1 MGPLSDTLAGLQ
13 ASLVERYRFERELG
27 RGGMATVHLVHDVR
41 HGRPLAL
48 KVIRRDIAALV
59 GPERFLQ
66 EISVTARLQ
75 HPHILPILDS
85 GEALGTLWYAM
96 PYVEGGSL
104 RARLKAESQLGIA
117 EATGIGREMA
127 DALGYAHAHG
137 IVHRDVKP
145 ENILLTGGPDG
156 HALLADFG
164 IARVL
169 GTIGPERLTDSG
181 LVLGTP
187 FYMSPEQASG
197 QDVDG
202 RSDVYALGCV
212 VYEMLAGSPPF
223 TGPTAQAVAARQAI
237 DRVLPLRT
245 VRPGV
250 SPVLEAVVLRA
261 LEKVPADRYRR
272 AEELAA
278 GLGASFNQAAGAVAI
293 DAPPVVSP
301 AGPAIARRGSGRR
314 WARAGVVGAAIAAL
328 ILGVIVGLTRLRQPA
343 VRLDGNLLAV
353 APFDV
358 LEPSLQLWREGL
370 VDVLSRDL
378 DGAGPIRTVPQ
389 TVGLRRWSGR
399 ADRPSAEAFGARTGA
414 GLVVYGSVV
423 GRGGDS
429 VSLGATVLDL
439 RGRRAAQDVEVRGDT
454 SRMGDLADS
463 LGVGIL
469 RVLGHGRP
477 IGSVRQVSLGSRSL
491 PSLKAFLRG
500 EQFYRRG
507 LWDSALAHYSR
518 SIAEDPT
525 NALAYRRMATV
536 LGWDPTSSATYQDG
550 ESYLRRAIALNRGLS
565 PRDSVLIVAD
575 SLFLVSNEPDATFA
589 GLRYARLLEAAAR
602 RYPGDPEVWY
612 ELGEAREHLLGGL
625 KSPGPAL
632 KAFEQAIGLDPGFAP
647 AYEHTIELSVDLGKP
662 DQARQFAEAYAA
674 LDSTGDNAEPARL
687 AAMLLGRQPGDS
699 TVVARAVQA
708 TPPVA
713 LFRAG
718 LEFLNDWP
726 DSAETAIGLLRR
738 LVESDQPPGTGSPP
752 WVIDTL
758 MRKQYLAAALTARG
772 HLREAFQADRTLIED
787 PAASPFSSLADPFL
801 ELSLLGVIPDSLAR
815 ATFQRSLVPGTSW
828 GPYPQFSDP
837 RALRGGPW
845 WFARRDTAALAR
857 FAARAA
863 RVERTAGNLTER
875 IHARYRGLA
884 AAAYLTLLRGDSTRA
899 EQLLRAAPDS
909 LCAVNVCFYEK
920 VTLARLLA
928 ARGELRGARE
938 LLDRWRWE
946 GGEASFV
953 LATLER
959 GRLAE
964 RLGDRSAAIAD
975 YQYVVAMWRKADPQL
990 QRYVSEARDGIGRL
1004 AGER

>member
-1 MGPLSDTLAGLQ
+1 LSDTLAGLQ
-13 ASLVERYRFERELG
+13 ASLAERYQFERELG

-104 RARLKAESQLGIA
+104 RARLSAEPQLGIA

-137 IVHRDVKP
+137 IVHRNVKP

-169 GTIGPERLTDSG
+169 DTIGPERLTDSG

-202 RSDVYALGCV
+202 RSDLYALGCV

-223 TGPTAQAVAARQAI
+223 TGPTAQAVAARHAI
-237 DRVLPLRT
+237 DRVPPLRT

-278 GLGASFNQAAGAVAI
+278 GLAASFNQAAAGAVTI
-293 DAPPVVSP
+293 GAPPPVSP
-301 AGPAIARRGSGRR
+301 AGPVVAGRGSGRR

-328 ILGVIVGLTRLRQPA
+328 TLGVIVGMTRLRQPA
-343 VRLDGNLLAV
+343 ARLDGNLLAV

-358 LEPSLQLWREGL
+358 LDPSLELWHEGL
-370 VDVLSRDL
+370 VDVLTREL
-378 DGAGPIRTVPQ
+378 DGAGPIRTVAQ
-389 TVGLRRWSGR
+389 SVGLRLWRGR
-399 ADRPSAEAFGARTGA
+399 ADRPSAEAFGGRTGA
-414 GLVVYGSVV
+414 GLVVYGSIVR
-423 GRGGDS
+423 RGGDS

-439 RGRRAAQDVEVRGDT
+439 QGRRAAQDVEVRGDT

-463 LGVGIL
+463 LGVAIL
-469 RVLGHGRP
+469 RELGHERP
-477 IGSVRQVSLGSRSL
+477 VGSVRQVTLGSRSL
-491 PSLKAFLRG
+491 PALKAFLRG

-518 SIAEDPT
+518 SIAEDTT

-536 LGWDPTSSATYQDG
+536 LGWDPATSATYQSG

-602 RYPGDPEVWY
+602 RYPEDPEVWY

-632 KAFEQAIGLDPGFAP
+632 QAFEQAIGLDPGFAP

-662 DQARQFAEAYAA
+662 DQARHFAEAYAA

-687 AAMLLGRQPGDS
+687 AALLLDRQPGDS
-699 TVVARAVQA
+699 TVVARAIQA
-708 TPPVA
+708 APSGA

-718 LEFLNDWP
+718 LEFLSGWP
-726 DSAETAIGLLRR
+726 DSAETTVRLLRR
-738 LVESDQPPGTGSPP
+738 LVETDQPPGTGSAP

-758 MRKQYLAAALTARG
+758 MQKQYLAAALTARG
-772 HLREAFQADRTLIED
+772 HLREAYEADRKLIED
-787 PAASPFSSLADPFL
+787 PAASPFTDIADPFL

-815 ATFQRSLVPGTSW
+815 ATFGRSLVPGTSW
-828 GPYPQFSDP
+828 GPYPQFSAP

-845 WFARRDTAALAR
+845 WFARKDTAALAR

-863 RVERTAGNLTER
+863 RVEQTAGNLTEAIR
-875 IHARYRGLA
+875 ARYRGLA
-884 AAAYLTLLRGDSTRA
+884 AAAYLTLLRDDSTRA
-899 EQLLRAAPDS
+899 EQLLRAVPDS

-953 LATLER
+953 LLTLER

-964 RLGDRSAAIAD
+964 RLADRRAAIAD
-975 YQYVVAMWRKADPQL
+975 YQYVVAMWRQADPEL
-990 QRYVSEARDGIGRL
+990 QRYVREARDGIGRL

>member
-1 MGPLSDTLAGLQ
+1 MAD
-13 ASLVERYRFERELG
+13 RYRFEREVG
-27 RGGMATVHLVHDVR
+27 RGGMATVYLVHDVR

-85 GEALGTLWYAM
+85 GEALGMLWYAT
-96 PYVEGGSL
+96 PYVAAGSL
-104 RARLKAESQLGIA
+104 RARLKAEPQLGIA
-117 EATGIGREMA
+117 EATGIGREIA

-137 IVHRDVKP
+137 IVHRDLKP
-145 ENILLTGGPDG
+145 ENILLTDGPDG

-169 GTIGPERLTDSG
+169 GGVGPERLTESG

-187 FYMSPEQASG
+187 SYMSPEQASG

-202 RSDVYALGCV
+202 RSDVYSLGCV

-223 TGPTAQAVAARQAI
+223 TGPTAQAVAARHAV
-237 DRVLPLRT
+237 DPVPPLRT

-250 SPVLEAVVLRA
+250 SPALEAVLLRA

-278 GLGASFNQAAGAVAI
+278 GLSASFNQTAV
-293 DAPPVVSP
+293 
-301 AGPAIARRGSGRR
+301 RGSGRR
-314 WARAGVVGAAIAAL
+314 WARAAAIAVA
-328 ILGVIVGLTRLRQPA
+328 IVAVALGVIVGITRLRQPA

-358 LEPSLQLWREGL
+358 LDPSLQLWHEGL

-389 TVGLRRWSGR
+389 SVGIHRWSGR
-399 ADRPSAEAFGARTGA
+399 ADRPSAEAFGGRTGA

-423 GRGGDS
+423 RRGGGS
-429 VSLGATVLDL
+429 VSLDATVLDL
-439 RGRRAAQDVEVRGDT
+439 QGRRAPQDVEVRGDT

-469 RVLGHGRP
+469 RALGRGRP
-477 IGSVRQVSLGSRSL
+477 VGSVRQVSLGSRSL
-491 PSLKAFLRG
+491 PSLKAFLQG

-518 SIAEDPT
+518 SIAEDTT

-536 LGWDPTSSATYQDG
+536 LGWDPPTSAKYEDG
-550 ESYLRRAIALNRGLS
+550 ESYRRRAIALNRGLS
-565 PRDSVLIVAD
+565 PRDSVLITSD
-575 SLFLVSNEPDATFA
+575 SLALVSNEPDAPFA
-589 GLRYARLLEAAAR
+589 GLQDARLLEAAVR
-602 RYPGDPEVWY
+602 RYPEDPEVWY

-625 KSPGPAL
+625 KSPGPVL
-632 KAFEQAIGLDPGFAP
+632 QAFERAIALDSGFAP
-647 AYEHTIELSVDLGKP
+647 AYEHTIESSVELGRP
-662 DQARQFAEAYAA
+662 DQARRLAEAYAA

-687 AAMLLGRQPGDS
+687 VALLLDRRPGDS
-699 TVVARAVQA
+699 TVAARAVQA
-708 TPPVA
+708 APSGA

-718 LEFLNDWP
+718 LEFLVDWP
-726 DSAETAIGLLRR
+726 DSAETAVGLLRR
-738 LVESDQPPGTGSPP
+738 LAESHPPPGTGSAP

-758 MRKQYLAAALTARG
+758 MQKQYLAVALAARG
-772 HLREAFQADRTLIED
+772 HLREAFQADRKLIED
-787 PAASPFSSLADPFL
+787 PAASPFSDFADPFL
-801 ELSLLGVIPDSLAR
+801 ELSLLGTIPDSLAR
-815 ATFQRSLVPGTSW
+815 ATFGRSLLPGTSW
-828 GPYPQFSDP
+828 GLNPQFASS
-837 RALRGGPW
+837 RVARGAPW
-845 WFARRDTAALAR
+845 WFARRDTAALVR

-863 RVERTAGNLTER
+863 RVEQTAGSLTEAFR
-875 IHARYRGLA
+875 ARYRGA
-884 AAAYLTLLRGDSTRA
+884 AAGAYLTLLRGDSTRA
-899 EQLLRAAPDS
+899 EHLLRAIPDS
-909 LCAVNVCFYEK
+909 LCVVSDCFYEK
-920 VTLARLLA
+920 VTLAKLLA

-938 LLDRWRWE
+938 LLDRWRWS
-946 GGEASFV
+946 GGKASFV

-964 RLGDRSAAIAD
+964 RLGDRAAAIAD
-975 YQYVVAMWRKADPQL
+975 YQYVAARWRHADSEL
-990 QRYVSEARDGIGRL
+990 QRYVSEALDGIDRL
-1004 AGER
+1004 ASER

>member
-1 MGPLSDTLAGLQ
+1 MRLLPDSLHALE
-13 ASLVERYRFERELG
+13 ASLANRYRFEREVG
-27 RGGMATVHLVHDVR
+27 RGGMATVYLVHDVR

-104 RARLKAESQLGIA
+104 RTRLKAEPQLGIA
-117 EATGIGREMA
+117 EAIGIGREIA
-127 DALGYAHAHG
+127 NALGYAHAHG
-137 IVHRDVKP
+137 IVHRDIKP
-145 ENILLTGGPDG
+145 ENILLTDGPDG

-169 GTIGPERLTDSG
+169 GSIGTERLTDSG

-187 FYMSPEQASG
+187 SYMSPEQANG
-197 QDVDG
+197 QEVDG

-223 TGPTAQAVAARQAI
+223 TGPTAQAVAARHAM
-237 DRVLPLRT
+237 DRVPSLRT

-250 SPVLEAVVLRA
+250 SSVLEAVLLRA

-272 AEELAA
+272 VEELAA
-278 GLGASFNQAAGAVAI
+278 GLGASVNQAAGAGTVAVRE
-293 DAPPVVSP
+293 A
-301 AGPAIARRGSGRR
+301 ARRGSGRR
-314 WARAGVVGAAIAAL
+314 WARAGSIAVASVAL
-328 ILGVIVGLTRLRQPA
+328 TIGVIVGMTKLRQPA
-343 VRLDGNLLAV
+343 VPLDGNLLAV

-358 LEPSLQLWREGL
+358 LDPSLQLWHEGL

-389 TVGLRRWSGR
+389 SVGIRRWSGR
-399 ADRPSAEAFGARTGA
+399 ADRPSAAAFGGRTGA

-423 GRGGDS
+423 RRGGS
-429 VSLGATVLDL
+429 LVSLDATVLDL
-439 RGRRAAQDVEVRGDT
+439 QGARAPQDVEVRGDT

-469 RVLGHGRP
+469 RVLGRGRP
-477 IGSVRQVSLGSRSL
+477 VGSVRQVSLGSRSL
-491 PSLKAFLRG
+491 PSLKAFLQG

-518 SIAEDPT
+518 SIAEDTT

-536 LGWDPTSSATYQDG
+536 LGWNPPTSARYEDG
-550 ESYLRRAIALNRGLS
+550 ESYRRRAIALNHGLS
-565 PRDSVLIVAD
+565 PRDSVLLVSD
-575 SLFLVSNEPDATFA
+575 SLALVSDEPAAPFA
-589 GLRYARLLEAAAR
+589 GLQYARLLEEAVR
-602 RYPGDPEVWY
+602 RYPEDPEIWY
-612 ELGEAREHLLGGL
+612 ELGEAREHYLGGL
-625 KSPGPAL
+625 KLPGPEL
-632 KAFEQAIGLDPGFAP
+632 EAFERAIALDPGFAP
-647 AYEHTIELSVDLGKP
+647 AYDHTIALSVELGRP
-662 DQARQFAEAYAA
+662 DQARRFAEAYAA
-674 LDSTGDNAEPARL
+674 LDSTGDNAEAARL
-687 AAMLLGRQPGDS
+687 VALLIDRRPGDS
-699 TVVARAVQA
+699 TVAARAVQA
-708 TPPVA
+708 ALSGA

-718 LEFLNDWP
+718 LEFLIDWP
-726 DSAETAIGLLRR
+726 DSAETAVGLLRR
-738 LVESDQPPGTGSPP
+738 LVEAHPPPGTGSAP

-758 MRKQYLAAALTARG
+758 MQKQYLAVALAARG
-772 HLREAFQADRTLIED
+772 HLREAFQVDRKLIED
-787 PAASPFSSLADPFL
+787 PAASPFSDFADPFL
-801 ELSLLGVIPDSLAR
+801 ELSLLGTIPDSLAR
-815 ATFQRSLVPGTSW
+815 ATFGRSLLPGTSW
-828 GPYPQFSDP
+828 GLSPQFASS
-837 RALRGGPW
+837 RVARGAPW
-845 WFARRDTAALAR
+845 WFARRDTAALVR

-863 RVERTAGNLTER
+863 RVEHTAGSLTEALR
-875 IHARYRGLA
+875 ARYRGA
-884 AAAYLTLLRGDSTRA
+884 AAGAYLTLLRGDSTRA
-899 EQLLRAAPDS
+899 EQLLRVIPDS

-928 ARGELRGARE
+928 TRAELRGARDV
-938 LLDRWRWE
+938 LDRWRW
-946 GGEASFV
+946 GGGQASFV
-953 LATLER
+953 LAILER

-975 YQYVVAMWRKADPQL
+975 YQYVAARWRHADSEL

-1004 AGER
+1004 ASER

>member
-1 MGPLSDTLAGLQ
+1 LSDPLHALE
-13 ASLVERYRFERELG
+13 ASLADRYRFEHEVG
-27 RGGMATVHLVHDVR
+27 RGGMATVYLVHDVR

-104 RARLKAESQLGIA
+104 RTRLKAEPQLGIA
-117 EATGIGREMA
+117 EATGIGREIA

-145 ENILLTGGPDG
+145 ENILLTDGPDG

-169 GTIGPERLTDSG
+169 GSIGPERLTESG

-187 FYMSPEQASG
+187 CYMSPEQASG

-223 TGPTAQAVAARQAI
+223 TGPTAQAVAARHAM
-237 DRVLPLRT
+237 DRVPPLRT
-245 VRPGV
+245 VRPAV
-250 SPVLEAVVLRA
+250 SPVLEAVLLRA
-261 LEKVPADRYRR
+261 LEKVAADRYRR

-278 GLGASFNQAAGAVAI
+278 GLGASVNQAAGAGTVA
-293 DAPPVVSP
+293 AEP
-301 AGPAIARRGSGRR
+301 AVTTAVPAIAPRGSGRR
-314 WARAGVVGAAIAAL
+314 WVRAGAIGVAIAAL
-328 ILGVIVGLTRLRQPA
+328 SLGLIVGMTRLRQPV

-358 LEPSLQLWREGL
+358 LDPSLQLWHEGL

-389 TVGLRRWSGR
+389 SVGLHRWSGR
-399 ADRPSAEAFGARTGA
+399 ADRPSAEAFGGRTGA

-423 GRGGDS
+423 RRGGDS

-439 RGRRAAQDVEVRGDT
+439 HERRAPEDVEVRGET

-469 RVLGHGRP
+469 RALGRWRP
-477 IGSVRQVSLGSRSL
+477 VGSVRQVSLGSRSL
-491 PSLKAFLRG
+491 PALKAFLRG

-507 LWDSALAHYSR
+507 MWDSAAAHYSR
-518 SIAEDPT
+518 SIAEDTT

-536 LGWDPTSSATYQDG
+536 LGWNLSTSAAYQDG

-565 PRDSVLIVAD
+565 PRDSLLLVSD
-575 SLFLVSNEPDATFA
+575 SLALAFNEPDAPFA
-589 GLRYARLLEAAAR
+589 GLQIARLLEEAVR
-602 RYPGDPEVWY
+602 RYPEDPELWY
-612 ELGEAREHLLGGL
+612 ELGETREHLLGGL
-625 KSPGPAL
+625 KSPGPEL
-632 KAFEQAIGLDPGFAP
+632 EAFERAIDLDPGFAP
-647 AYEHTIELSVDLGKP
+647 AYEHTFALSMDLGKP
-662 DQARQFAEAYAA
+662 DQARRFTEAYAA
-674 LDSTGDNAEPARL
+674 LDSTADNAEPARL
-687 AAMLLGRQPGDS
+687 AALLLHRQPGDS
-699 TVVARAVQA
+699 TVVAHAVQA
-708 TPPVA
+708 APAGA

-718 LEFLNDWP
+718 LEFLSGWP
-726 DSAETAIGLLRR
+726 DSAETAVGLLRR
-738 LVESDQPPGTGSPP
+738 LAETNPPPGTGSAP
-752 WVIDTL
+752 WVMDTL
-758 MRKQYLAAALTARG
+758 MRKQYLAAVLAVRG
-772 HLREAFQADRTLIED
+772 HLREAFQADRKLIKD
-787 PAASPFSSLADPFL
+787 PAASPFSPFADPFV
-801 ELSLLGVIPDSLAR
+801 ELSLLGMIPDSIAR
-815 ATFQRSLVPGTSW
+815 ATFERSLVPGTSW
-828 GPYPQFSDP
+828 GSDPQFPAP
-837 RALRGGPW
+837 RAIRGAPW
-845 WFARRDTAALAR
+845 WFVRRDTAALTR

-863 RVERTAGNLTER
+863 RVEQTAGSLTEA
-875 IHARYRGLA
+875 IHAQYRRLA
-884 AAAYLTLLRGDSTRA
+884 AEAYLTLLHGDSARA
-899 EQLLRAAPDS
+899 EHLLRAIPDS
-909 LCAVNVCFYEK
+909 LCAVNTCFYEK

-938 LLDRWRWE
+938 LLDRWRW
-946 GGEASFV
+946 GGRGALFV
-953 LATLER
+953 LATQER

-964 RLGDRSAAIAD
+964 RLGDRIAAIAD
-975 YQYVVAMWRKADPQL
+975 YQYVAAIWRQADPEL
-990 QRYVSEARDGIGRL
+990 QRYVSEAREGIGRL
-1004 AGER
+1004 TAER

>member
-1 MGPLSDTLAGLQ
+1 
-13 ASLVERYRFERELG
+13 
-27 RGGMATVHLVHDVR
+27 MATVYLVNDVR

-48 KVIRRDIAALV
+48 KVIRHDIAALV

-104 RARLKAESQLGIA
+104 RTRLKAEPQLGIA
-117 EATGIGREMA
+117 EATRIGREIA

-145 ENILLTGGPDG
+145 ENILLTDGPDG

-169 GTIGPERLTDSG
+169 GSIGPERLTDSG

-197 QDVDG
+197 ENVDG
-202 RSDVYALGCV
+202 RSDVYAIGCV

-223 TGPTAQAVAARQAI
+223 TGPTAQAVAARHAM
-237 DRVLPLRT
+237 DRVPPLRT

-250 SPVLEAVVLRA
+250 SQALEVVLLRA

-278 GLGASFNQAAGAVAI
+278 GLGASYNQAAAGAGTVA
-293 DAPPVVSP
+293 APPAVSP
-301 AGPAIARRGSGRR
+301 VVPEAARRGSDPR
-314 WARAGVVGAAIAAL
+314 WARAGAIAVA
-328 ILGVIVGLTRLRQPA
+328 IVVLSIGAIVAMTRLRHPA

-353 APFDV
+353 APFEV
-358 LEPSLQLWREGL
+358 LDPSLQLWHEGL

-389 TVGLRRWSGR
+389 SVGLRRWSGR

-423 GRGGDS
+423 RRGGSS
-429 VSLGATVLDL
+429 VSLDATVLDL
-439 RGRRAAQDVEVRGDT
+439 RGRRAPQDVEVRGDT

-469 RVLGHGRP
+469 RVLGRGRP
-477 IGSVRQVSLGSRSL
+477 VGSVRQVSLGSRSL

-507 LWDSALAHYSR
+507 LWDSALVQYSR
-518 SIAEDPT
+518 SIAEDTT

-536 LGWDPTSSATYQDG
+536 LGWNPAMSGTVQDR
-550 ESYLRRAIALNRGLS
+550 ESYIRRAIALNHGLS
-565 PRDSVLIVAD
+565 PRDSALLVSD
-575 SLFLVSNEPDATFA
+575 SLMLAFELGGPFA
-589 GLRYARLLEAAAR
+589 GLRNARLLEALVR
-602 RYPGDPEVWY
+602 QYPEDPEVWFQ
-612 ELGEAREHLLGGL
+612 LGEVQIHELGGL
-625 KSPGPAL
+625 SLPGSPL
-632 KAFEQAIGLDPGFAP
+632 ESFKRAIRLDPGFAP
-647 AYEHTIELSVDLGKP
+647 AYLHAIELALVLDSV
-662 DQARQFAEAYAA
+662 DQARHFAEAYAA
-674 LDSTGDNAEPARL
+674 LDSTGGNAESVRL
-687 AAMLLGRQPGDS
+687 IALLLNRRPGDS
-699 TVVARAVQA
+699 GAVARAVQA
-708 TPPVA
+708 APAGA
-713 LFRAG
+713 LFEAG
-718 LEFLNDWP
+718 LELSGWP
-726 DSAETAIGLLRR
+726 DSAETAIGVLRR
-738 LVESDQPPGTGSPP
+738 LAEAHPPAGTLSAPH
-752 WVIDTL
+752 ILDTL
-758 MRKQYLAAALTARG
+758 MQKQYLAMALIARG
-772 HLREAFQADRTLIED
+772 HLRQAFQADRKLIED
-787 PAASPFSSLADPFL
+787 PAASPFSRFEDPFL
-801 ELSLLGVIPDSLAR
+801 ELSLLGVIPDSLAG
-815 ATFQRSLVPGTSW
+815 ATFGRSLVPGSSR
-828 GPYPQFSDP
+828 GVYVFESV
-837 RALRGGPW
+837 RAARGGPW
-845 WFARRDTAALAR
+845 WFARRDTAALVG

-863 RVERTAGNLTER
+863 RVQQTAGSLTEALR
-875 IHARYRGLA
+875 ARYRGA
-884 AAAYLTLLRGDSTRA
+884 AAEAYLTLLRGDTTRA
-899 EQLLRAAPDS
+899 ERLFRAIPDS
-909 LCAVNVCFYEK
+909 LCVVEVCFYEK

-928 ARGELRGARE
+928 VQGELRGARE
-938 LLDRWRWE
+938 LLDRWRWS
-946 GGEASFV
+946 GGKASFV
-953 LATLER
+953 LAILER

-964 RLGDRSAAIAD
+964 RLGDRGAAIAD
-975 YQYVVAMWRKADPQL
+975 YQYVAARWQRADSEL
-990 QRYVSEARDGIGRL
+990 QQYVSEARDGIGRL

>member
-1 MGPLSDTLAGLQ
+1 MRLLPDALHALE
-13 ASLVERYRFERELG
+13 ASLANRYRFEREVG
-27 RGGMATVHLVHDVR
+27 RGGMATVYLVHDVR

-66 EISVTARLQ
+66 EIIVTARLQ

-104 RARLKAESQLGIA
+104 RTRLKAEPQLGIA
-117 EATGIGREMA
+117 EAIGIGREIA

-145 ENILLTGGPDG
+145 ENILLTDGPDG

-169 GTIGPERLTDSG
+169 GGIGTERLTDSG

-187 FYMSPEQASG
+187 SYMSPEQANG

-223 TGPTAQAVAARQAI
+223 TGPTAQAVAARHAM
-237 DRVLPLRT
+237 DRVPSLRT

-250 SPVLEAVVLRA
+250 SSVLEEVLLRA

-278 GLGASFNQAAGAVAI
+278 GLGASVNQAAGAGTVAV
-293 DAPPVVSP
+293 PPAETGGVRE
-301 AGPAIARRGSGRR
+301 AARRGSGRR
-314 WARAGVVGAAIAAL
+314 WARAGSIAVASVALTIGA
-328 ILGVIVGLTRLRQPA
+328 IVGMTKLRQPA

-358 LEPSLQLWREGL
+358 LDPSLQLWHEGL

-389 TVGLRRWSGR
+389 SVGIRRWSGR
-399 ADRPSAEAFGARTGA
+399 ADRPSAEAFGGRTGA

-423 GRGGDS
+423 RRGGDS

-439 RGRRAAQDVEVRGDT
+439 QGRRPSQDVEVRGDT

-469 RVLGHGRP
+469 RALGRGRP
-477 IGSVRQVSLGSRSL
+477 VGSVRQVSLGSRSL
-491 PSLKAFLRG
+491 PSLKAFLQG

-518 SIAEDPT
+518 SIAEDT
-525 NALAYRRMATV
+525 ANALAYRRMATV
-536 LGWDPTSSATYQDG
+536 LGWNPPTSARYEDG
-550 ESYLRRAIALNRGLS
+550 ESYRRRAIALNRGLS
-565 PRDSVLIVAD
+565 PRDSVLLVSD
-575 SLFLVSNEPDATFA
+575 SLALASNEPDAPFA
-589 GLRYARLLEAAAR
+589 GLQNARLLEAAVR
-602 RYPGDPEVWY
+602 RYPEDPEVWY

-625 KSPGPAL
+625 KLPVPEL
-632 KAFEQAIGLDPGFAP
+632 EAFERAIALDPGFAP
-647 AYEHTIELSVDLGKP
+647 AYDHTIALSVKLGRP
-662 DQARQFAEAYAA
+662 DQARRFAEAYAA

-687 AAMLLGRQPGDS
+687 VALLLNRRPGDS
-699 TVVARAVQA
+699 TAVARAVQA
-708 TPPVA
+708 ASSGA
-713 LFRAG
+713 LFRVG
-718 LEFLNDWP
+718 LEFLINWP
-726 DSAETAIGLLRR
+726 DSAETAVALLRR
-738 LVESDQPPGTGSPP
+738 LVESHPPPGTGSAP

-758 MRKQYLAAALTARG
+758 MQKQYLAVALTARG
-772 HLREAFQADRTLIED
+772 HLREAFQADRKLIED
-787 PAASPFSSLADPFL
+787 PAASGFSDVADPFL
-801 ELSLLGVIPDSLAR
+801 ELSLLGAIPDSLAR
-815 ATFQRSLVPGTSW
+815 ATFGRSLVPGTSW
-828 GPYPQFSDP
+828 GLNPQFASS
-837 RALRGGPW
+837 RAARGAPW
-845 WFARRDTAALAR
+845 WFARRDTTALAR

-863 RVERTAGNLTER
+863 RVEQTAGSLTEALR
-875 IHARYRGLA
+875 ARYRGA
-884 AAAYLTLLRGDSTRA
+884 AAGAYLTLLGGDSTRA
-899 EQLLRAAPDS
+899 EQLLRAIPDS

-920 VTLARLLA
+920 VTLAQLLA
-928 ARGELRGARE
+928 TRGDLRGARE
-938 LLDRWRWE
+938 LLDRWRWV

-964 RLGDRSAAIAD
+964 RLGDRGAAIAD
-975 YQYVVAMWRKADPQL
+975 YQYVAARWWHADSEL

-1004 AGER
+1004 ASER

>member
-1 MGPLSDTLAGLQ
+1 LSEPLHALE
-13 ASLVERYRFERELG
+13 ASLADRYRFEGEVG
-27 RGGMATVHLVHDVR
+27 RGGMATVYLVYDVR

-48 KVIRRDIAALV
+48 KVVRRDIAALV

-104 RARLKAESQLGIA
+104 RTRLKAEPQLGIA
-117 EATGIGREMA
+117 EAIGIGREIA
-127 DALGYAHAHG
+127 NALGYAHAHG

-145 ENILLTGGPDG
+145 ENILLTDGPDG

-169 GTIGPERLTDSG
+169 GSIGTERLTDSG

-187 FYMSPEQASG
+187 SYMSPEQANG
-197 QDVDG
+197 QEVDG

-223 TGPTAQAVAARQAI
+223 TGPTAQAVAARHAM
-237 DRVLPLRT
+237 DRVPSLRT

-250 SPVLEAVVLRA
+250 SSVLEAVLLRA

-272 AEELAA
+272 VEELAA
-278 GLGASFNQAAGAVAI
+278 GLGASVNQAAGAGTVA
-293 DAPPVVSP
+293 VRET
-301 AGPAIARRGSGRR
+301 ARRGSGRR
-314 WARAGVVGAAIAAL
+314 WARAGSIAVASVAL
-328 ILGVIVGLTRLRQPA
+328 TIGVIVGITKLRQPA
-343 VRLDGNLLAV
+343 VPLDGNLLAV

-358 LEPSLQLWREGL
+358 LDPSLELWHEGL

-389 TVGLRRWSGR
+389 SVGIRRWSGR
-399 ADRPSAEAFGARTGA
+399 ADRPSAAAFGGRTGA

-423 GRGGDS
+423 RRGGS
-429 VSLGATVLDL
+429 LVSLDATVLDL
-439 RGRRAAQDVEVRGDT
+439 QGGRAPQDVEVRGDT

-469 RVLGHGRP
+469 RVLGRGRP
-477 IGSVRQVSLGSRSL
+477 VGSVRQVSLGSRSL
-491 PSLKAFLRG
+491 PSLKAFLQG

-518 SIAEDPT
+518 SIAEDTT

-536 LGWDPTSSATYQDG
+536 LGWNPPTSARYEDG
-550 ESYLRRAIALNRGLS
+550 ESYRRRAIALNHGLS
-565 PRDSVLIVAD
+565 PRDSVLLVSD
-575 SLFLVSNEPDATFA
+575 SLALVSDEPAAPFA
-589 GLRYARLLEAAAR
+589 GLQYARLLEEAVR
-602 RYPGDPEVWY
+602 RYPEDPEIWY
-612 ELGEAREHLLGGL
+612 ELGEAREHYLGGL
-625 KSPGPAL
+625 KLPGPEL
-632 KAFEQAIGLDPGFAP
+632 EAFERAIALDPGFAP
-647 AYEHTIELSVDLGKP
+647 AYDHTIALSVELGRP
-662 DQARQFAEAYAA
+662 DQARRFAEAYAA
-674 LDSTGDNAEPARL
+674 LDSTGDNAEAARL
-687 AAMLLGRQPGDS
+687 VALLIDRRPGDS
-699 TVVARAVQA
+699 TAVARAVQA
-708 TPPVA
+708 ASSGA
-713 LFRAG
+713 LFRVG
-718 LEFLNDWP
+718 LEFLTNWP
-726 DSAETAIGLLRR
+726 DSAETAVGLLRR
-738 LVESDQPPGTGSPP
+738 LVESHPPPGTGSAP

-758 MRKQYLAAALTARG
+758 MQKQYLAVALTARG
-772 HLREAFQADRTLIED
+772 HLREAFQADRKLIED
-787 PAASPFSSLADPFL
+787 PAASRFSDVADPFL
-801 ELSLLGVIPDSLAR
+801 ELSLLGAIPDSLAR
-815 ATFQRSLVPGTSW
+815 ATFGRSLLPGTSW
-828 GPYPQFSDP
+828 GLSPQFASS
-837 RALRGGPW
+837 RVARGAPW
-845 WFARRDTAALAR
+845 WFARRDTAALVR

-863 RVERTAGNLTER
+863 RVEHTAGSLTEALR
-875 IHARYRGLA
+875 ARYRGA
-884 AAAYLTLLRGDSTRA
+884 AAGAYLTLLRGDSTRA
-899 EQLLRAAPDS
+899 EQLLRAIPDS

-920 VTLARLLA
+920 VTLAQLLA
-928 ARGELRGARE
+928 TRGELRGARE
-938 LLDRWRWE
+938 LLDRWRWG

-964 RLGDRSAAIAD
+964 RLGDRGAAIAD
-975 YQYVVAMWRKADPQL
+975 YQYVVARWRHADSEL

-1004 AGER
+1004 ASER